1 MSSSKVTTDQWLTA
15 AKYRR
20 TVYGLKDTSPVPDS
34 RIEEIVRE
42 VISFAPSSYNTQP
55 GRYTLVLGE
64 KHKQLW
70 DVVVEN
76 AAPVL
81 KAAGPHVW
89 AAMEPRFQRFK
100 NAYGSLV
107 FWTRGQSLQESK
119 EKHKSAAQLIDSFA
133 DHSGGMAQILLWT
146 ALELEGFGASL
157 QHTGA
162 SPPVE
167 VALKQFLGVPDD
179 YHFQANMVF
188 GEPAQEFPEVPEKL
202 PIDETLTVLK

>member
-1 MSSSKVTTDQWLTA
+1 MSSPKVTTDQWLAA

-89 AAMEPRFQRFK
+89 AAMEPRFQRFN

-119 EKHKSAAQLIDSFA
+119 ETHKSAAHLIDSFA

-188 GEPAQEFPEVPEKL
+188 GEPAQPFPDVPEKL

>member
-1 MSSSKVTTDQWLTA
+1 MSSPKVTTDQWLAA

-20 TVYGLKDTSPVPDS
+20 TVYGLKDTSHITDS

-55 GRYTLVLGE
+55 GRYALVLGE
-64 KHKQLW
+64 KHKQVW
-70 DVVVEN
+70 DVVVEH
-76 AAPVL
+76 AAPML

-100 NAYGSLV
+100 NAYGS
-107 FWTRGQSLQESK
+107 SIKESQES
-119 EKHKSAAQLIDSFA
+119 HKSAAHLFESFA
-133 DHSGGMAQILLWT
+133 DHSGGMAQILVWT

-167 VALKQFLGVPDD
+167 AALKKFLGVPDD
-179 YHFQANMVF
+179 YSFQANIVF
-188 GEPAQEFPEVPEKL
+188 GEPAQPFPDVPEKL
-202 PIDETLTVLK
+202 PIEETLTVLK